1 MDISVRMEEESD
13 LSEVERLLN
22 KSFGQETE
30 GILVNR
36 LRRNP
41 DFLPGLSLV
50 AVYNNTIAGY
60 ILFFPIIIESGQ
72 YSYKSLV
79 LAPMAVLPDYQRRGI
94 GRQLIQEN
102 LIIAKDK
109 GFNSVIVV
117 GHPEYYPKFGFRPAS
132 LWKIRPPF
140 DLPDNVFMALEL
152 EEGALKNVTGIVQ
165 YPVEFNDV

>member
-1 MDISVRMEEESD
+1 
-13 LSEVERLLN
+13 
-22 KSFGQETE
+22 
-30 GILVNR
+30 
-36 LRRNP
+36 
-41 DFLPGLSLV
+41 
-50 AVYNNTIAGY
+50 VYNNTIAGY

-72 YSYKSLV
+72 YSYKSLA

-94 GRQLIQEN
+94 GRQLVQEG

>member
-1 MDISVRMEEESD
+1 
-13 LSEVERLLN
+13 
-22 KSFGQETE
+22 
-30 GILVNR
+30 
-36 LRRNP
+36 
-41 DFLPGLSLV
+41 
-50 AVYNNTIAGY
+50 
-60 ILFFPIIIESGQ
+60 
-72 YSYKSLV
+72 
-79 LAPMAVLPDYQRRGI
+79 MAVLPDYQRRGI
-94 GRQLIQEN
+94 GRQLVQEG